1 MSNVTELP
9 SAGTVPVTLTDDAE
23 AAAACACFSS
33 SLAVGIDPSDG
44 LDAELVGVALAD
56 GSDELPPQPL
66 SPTTTAAAT
75 VTAAMAVDEER
86 MLDLTG
92 PPRVT
97 APQMR
102 DTCPNTVPAG
112 PLLPTDLVLVPG
124 GVQRQNER

>member
-44 LDAELVGVALAD
+44 LGAELVGVALAD

-97 APQMR
+97 APQCG
-102 DTCPNTVPAG
+102 TPV
-112 PLLPTDLVLVPG
+112 
-124 GVQRQNER
+124 

>member
-1 MSNVTELP
+1 MSNVTDLP
-9 SAGTVPVTLTDDAE
+9 SDGTVPVTLTDDAE
-23 AAAACACFSS
+23 AAAACACFNS

-44 LDAELVGVALAD
+44 LDEELVGVALAD
-56 GSDELPPQPL
+56 GSELPPQPL
-66 SPTTTAAAT
+66 SPTATAAAT

-97 APQMR
+97 APHMR

-112 PLLPTDLVLVPG
+112 PLFPTDLVLVPG